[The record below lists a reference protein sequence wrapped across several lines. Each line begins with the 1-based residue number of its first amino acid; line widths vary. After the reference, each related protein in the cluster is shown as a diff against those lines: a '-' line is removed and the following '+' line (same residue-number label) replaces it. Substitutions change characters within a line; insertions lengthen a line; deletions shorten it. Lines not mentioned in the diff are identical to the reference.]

1 MFVGALPG
9 SKLSLVQS
17 RRADTPPAP
26 APAAHDCGHNNL
38 TGKRSVDYAI
48 GGFLASFCS
57 GLSLGWWNSVR
68 CPPRRQLAI
77 CLCPL
82 TSRSLLP
89 LVATR
94 RPPLALQRPR
104 PRSRHP
110 AARLLC
116 LYLALVPVA
125 LLDLPRLHH
134 PLRCPGRLARPV
146 PAPLL
151 LPGHG
156 LCPLQSRR
164 QIVSSPR
171 RLVRIALYPTLTS
184 FPPPSPAA
192 TTTFKAKAD
201 NFRTFEVVGIVA
213 YWCVPPGPVEEYAGA
228 LSLPPAA
235 PYIARCW
242 FIPLLKSMG
251 SGLDGLI
258 NAVGFVLLWLCTL
271 SAIHVQIVLSHSAVS
286 DEDKGMYESFVVRQL
301 RTTQDVACPESI
313 SVRLPR
319 PPTSLHLPVREP

>member
-1 MFVGALPG
+1 MPWPPG
-9 SKLSLVQS
+9 SSRTSTSTSTRSWSLPASVSSANRQFIS
-17 RRADTPPAP
+17 TARPDSTLPNADQLPPSVA
-26 APAAHDCGHNNL
+26 
-38 TGKRSVDYAI
+38 RSYY
-48 GGFLASFCS
+48 
-57 GLSLGWWNSVR
+57 
-68 CPPRRQLAI
+68 
-77 CLCPL
+77 
-82 TSRSLLP
+82 
-89 LVATR
+89 
-94 RPPLALQRPR
+94 
-104 PRSRHP
+104 
-110 AARLLC
+110 
-116 LYLALVPVA
+116 YLA
-125 LLDLPRLHH
+125 
-134 PLRCPGRLARPV
+134 
-146 PAPLL
+146 
-151 LPGHG
+151 
-156 LCPLQSRR
+156 
-164 QIVSSPR
+164 
-171 RLVRIALYPTLTS
+171 
-184 FPPPSPAA
+184 
-192 TTTFKAKAD
+192 FKAKAD